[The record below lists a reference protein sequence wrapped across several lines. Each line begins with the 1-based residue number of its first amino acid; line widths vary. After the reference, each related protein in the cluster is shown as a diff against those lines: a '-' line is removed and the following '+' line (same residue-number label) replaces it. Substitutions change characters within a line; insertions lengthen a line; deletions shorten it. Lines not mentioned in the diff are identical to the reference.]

1 MNFLH
6 KYFKKYYKM
15 FFLAVGCVMLE
26 VLCDLLQPTLTSIII
41 DDGISTVRIYN
52 DWSKYFWSL
61 HSYQ

>member
-41 DDGISTVRIYN
+41 DDGISTN
-52 DWSKYFWSL
+52 DISMFLKY
-61 HSYQ
+61 